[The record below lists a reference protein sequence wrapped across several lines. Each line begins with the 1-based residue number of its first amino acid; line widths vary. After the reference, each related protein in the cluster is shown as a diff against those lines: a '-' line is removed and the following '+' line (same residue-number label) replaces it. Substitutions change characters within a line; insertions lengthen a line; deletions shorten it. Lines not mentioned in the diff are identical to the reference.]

1 MKTFQQKLSPSKVG
15 KTLEIQSYIAVN
27 SKKPEFLTNFNSH
40 ILEKPVKE
48 TLFKKKAKLV
58 VY

>member
-27 SKKPEFLTNFNSH
+27 SKKSEFLTNFNSH
-40 ILEKPVKE
+40 ILEKP
-48 TLFKKKAKLV
+48 LFKKKGKLV